1 MSALP
6 VDHAEAAER
15 KKLFENLRARAARAG
30 VQLYEIEGGA
40 YLLLRW
46 NWNRELA
53 DLQAV
58 RDLLQ
63 RMGIKA

>member
-1 MSALP
+1 MTALP
-6 VDHAEAAER
+6 AQPEAAER
-15 KKLFENLRARAARAG
+15 RKLFENLRACAARAG
-30 VQLYEIEGGA
+30 VQLYELEGGA